1 MKCVLTR
8 VCVNN
13 ILMAA
18 FAGECGANAEV
29 ILHIS
34 YTHRYSTNTIE
45 HEGDLEEL
53 CI

>member
-1 MKCVLTR
+1 
-8 VCVNN
+8 
-13 ILMAA
+13 MAA

-29 ILHIS
+29 VLHIS

-53 CI
+53 CIGLFSNLAAVELT